1 MSLSFYMQLI
11 QLTPMIFRVADEVQ
25 SKELPEQ
32 GEATDVPN
40 RVFTLLNLFPMLVPR
55 EGIIVYDLSWYHLL
69 ASTIKVQKI
78 SETKPENFGS
88 FEKSASWLHYCCR
101 TGPGLAC

>member
-1 MSLSFYMQLI
+1 MQLI

-55 EGIIVYDLSWYHLL
+55 EGIIVYDLS
-69 ASTIKVQKI
+69 
-78 SETKPENFGS
+78 
-88 FEKSASWLHYCCR
+88 
-101 TGPGLAC
+101 